1 MALHSRRFR
10 ASPWE
15 KLFRHEGTSSAI
27 SVCTCCVCSHSPRV
41 KLGPRVFLCTD
52 ITQPR
57 SIEVFDDGEDSMQLT
72 RTSSRRT
79 VTGRRRIGRRPPPL
93 SPGQLQ
99 AFTVP
104 VSLTLLIGIWSI
116 LARFYPTWIL
126 PGPAQ
131 VWHRFVQVA
140 GDGTLLRHAQVT
152 LTEAL
157 LGFALGFCVAGILG
171 YGLAK
176 SPTLE
181 RLVSPYIVASQSTPI
196 VAVAPL
202 LILWFGAGILSK
214 VLVCALVVF
223 FPMLVN
229 TVVGLR
235 SIDRDYRDLFESL
248 DASAWQT
255 FTKLE
260 LPAALPVLFG
270 GLRVGI
276 TLSVV
281 GAVVGEFIGSD
292 QGLGALINI
301 ARGLFDTPLMF
312 VALLTLISIALV
324 LYLSVV
330 ALERILV
337 QWR

>member
-1 MALHSRRFR
+1 MGIGIGQSRIVV
-10 ASPWE
+10 AM
-15 KLFRHEGTSSAI
+15 
-27 SVCTCCVCSHSPRV
+27 
-41 KLGPRVFLCTD
+41 
-52 ITQPR
+52 
-57 SIEVFDDGEDSMQLT
+57 FDDGDGFMELIHAVSQT
-72 RTSSRRT
+72 TAA
-79 VTGRRRIGRRPPPL
+79 GKRRPWHRPVPL
-93 SPGQLQ
+93 SPARLQ
-99 AFTVP
+99 SLIVP
-104 VSLTLLIGIWSI
+104 LSITLLIGAWSI
-116 LARFYPTWIL
+116 AAQFYPTWIL
-126 PGPAQ
+126 PGPAE
-131 VWHRFVQVA
+131 VWRRFVGVA
-140 GDGTLLRHAQVT
+140 GDGTLFRHTQAT

-171 YGLAK
+171 YLLAK
-176 SPTLE
+176 SPALE
-181 RLVSPYIVASQSTPI
+181 QLVAPYIVASQSTPV

-214 VLVCALVVF
+214 ILVCALVVF

-235 SIDRDYRDLFESL
+235 SIDPDYRSLFETL
-248 DASAWQT
+248 NASTWQI

-270 GLRVGI
+270 GFRVGI

-312 VALLTLISIALV
+312 VALFTLMSIALA
-324 LYLSVV
+324 LYLSIVM
-330 ALERILV
+330 LEHVLIR
-337 QWR
+337 WR

>member
-1 MALHSRRFR
+1 MELSRIVSQNIATGTERGR
-10 ASPWE
+10 QWLAAPTPYRLRGLITPLAIV
-15 KLFRHEGTSSAI
+15 LFI
-27 SVCTCCVCSHSPRV
+27 S
-41 KLGPRVFLCTD
+41 L
-52 ITQPR
+52 
-57 SIEVFDDGEDSMQLT
+57 
-72 RTSSRRT
+72 
-79 VTGRRRIGRRPPPL
+79 
-93 SPGQLQ
+93 
-99 AFTVP
+99 
-104 VSLTLLIGIWSI
+104 WSG

-126 PGPAQ
+126 PAPTQ
-131 VWHRFVQVA
+131 VWQRFLQVA
-140 GDGTLLRHAQVT
+140 GDGTLLRHTQVT

-157 LGFALGFCVAGILG
+157 LGFALGFCVAGVLG
-171 YGLAK
+171 YVLAK

-181 RLVSPYIVASQSTPI
+181 QLITPYIVVSQSTPV

-202 LILWFGAGILSK
+202 LILWFGSGLLSK
-214 VLVCALVVF
+214 ILVCALVVF

-229 TVVGLR
+229 TVVGIR
-235 SIDRDYRDLFESL
+235 SIDREYRALFQTL

-260 LPAALPVLFG
+260 LPGALPVLFG

-281 GAVVGEFIGSD
+281 GAVVGEFLGSD

-312 VALLTLISIALV
+312 VALFTLTTIALT

-330 ALERILV
+330 ALERMLIR
-337 QWR
+337 WR

>member
-1 MALHSRRFR
+1 M
-10 ASPWE
+10 
-15 KLFRHEGTSSAI
+15 
-27 SVCTCCVCSHSPRV
+27 
-41 KLGPRVFLCTD
+41 
-52 ITQPR
+52 
-57 SIEVFDDGEDSMQLT
+57 FDDGDGAMGLT
-72 RTSSRRT
+72 QVVSRQATTGQRRAEGRPAPTSVLRLHT
-79 VTGRRRIGRRPPPL
+79 LMVPL
-93 SPGQLQ
+93 SLVMLVGGW
-99 AFTVP
+99 
-104 VSLTLLIGIWSI
+104 SL

-131 VWHRFVQVA
+131 VWRRFLRVA
-140 GDGTLLRHAQVT
+140 GDGTLWGHVQTT

-157 LGFALGFCVAGILG
+157 LGFFLGFCVASVLG
-171 YGLAK
+171 YVLAK
-176 SPTLE
+176 SPLLE
-181 RLVSPYIVASQSTPI
+181 RLAAPYIVASQSTPV

-214 VLVCALVVF
+214 ILVCALVVF

-235 SIDRDYRDLFESL
+235 SIDPEYRALFESL
-248 DASAWQT
+248 GASSWQT

-292 QGLGALINI
+292 RGLGALINI

-312 VALLTLISIALV
+312 VALLTLMTIALI

-330 ALERILV
+330 ALERLLV
-337 QWR
+337 RWR

>member
-1 MALHSRRFR
+1 MM
-10 ASPWE
+10 
-15 KLFRHEGTSSAI
+15 
-27 SVCTCCVCSHSPRV
+27 
-41 KLGPRVFLCTD
+41 
-52 ITQPR
+52 
-57 SIEVFDDGEDSMQLT
+57 FDDGESFMGLT
-72 RTSSRRT
+72 QVLSRTTSA
-79 VTGRRRIGRRPPPL
+79 GRRQVRRRPASLLRAPLQPLVVPL
-93 SPGQLQ
+93 SI
-99 AFTVP
+99 V
-104 VSLTLLIGIWSI
+104 VLIGAWSV

-126 PGPAQ
+126 PGPGQ
-131 VWHRFVQVA
+131 VWRRFVQAA
-140 GDGTLLRHAQVT
+140 GDGTLLQHAQVT

-157 LGFALGFCVAGILG
+157 LGFALGFCVAAVLG
-171 YGLAK
+171 YLLAK

-181 RLVSPYIVASQSTPI
+181 RLVSPYVVASQSTPV

-202 LILWFGAGILSK
+202 LILWFGAGLLSK

-235 SIDRDYRDLFESL
+235 SIDPDYRSLFETL
-248 DASAWQT
+248 NASTWQT

-260 LPAALPVLFG
+260 LPAALPVLLG
-270 GLRVGI
+270 GVRVGI

-312 VALLTLISIALV
+312 VALLTLIGIALA
-324 LYLSVV
+324 LYLSIV
-330 ALERILV
+330 AVEHLLIR
-337 QWR
+337 WR

>member
-1 MALHSRRFR
+1 MGL
-10 ASPWE
+10 
-15 KLFRHEGTSSAI
+15 
-27 SVCTCCVCSHSPRV
+27 
-41 KLGPRVFLCTD
+41 
-52 ITQPR
+52 TQA
-57 SIEVFDDGEDSMQLT
+57 V
-72 RTSSRRT
+72 SSRSAT
-79 VTGRRRIGRRPPPL
+79 TGKRRAGRRPASLSPAHLQPLVVPL
-93 SPGQLQ
+93 SIAVLVG
-99 AFTVP
+99 A
-104 VSLTLLIGIWSI
+104 WSM

-126 PGPAQ
+126 PGPAL
-131 VWHRFVQVA
+131 VWRRFVQVTS
-140 GDGTLLRHAQVT
+140 DGTLLQHTQVT

-157 LGFALGFCVAGILG
+157 LGFALGLCVASILG
-171 YGLAK
+171 YLLAK
-176 SPTLE
+176 SRTLE
-181 RLVSPYIVASQSTPI
+181 QLAAPYIVASQSTPV

-202 LILWFGAGILSK
+202 LILWFGAGLLSK

-235 SIDRDYRDLFESL
+235 SIDPDYRALFEAL

-270 GLRVGI
+270 GFRVGI

-281 GAVVGEFIGSD
+281 GAVVGEFLGSD

-312 VALLTLISIALV
+312 VALLTLMAIALT
-324 LYLSVV
+324 LYLSIVI
-330 ALERILV
+330 LEHVLIR
-337 QWR
+337 WR